1 MKKFLLGLTILASMG
16 TPALADPEIKKWKTS
31 HAMGCMMVQECTDG
45 VEEITKWEDLGPQ
58 FEPFS
63 AELGLLISE
72 LNKMG
77 VKVFLADD
85 KYFWSLTR
93 GLYYVKGNNMF
104 LNKKYLNNALMMT
117 KVVRHEAWHATQD
130 CMAGT
135 IDNTLTAV
143 ILQDGVVPDWVKRGA
158 DRTYPEGAAPYEAE
172 AMWAAFN
179 PGLVIQGVQA
189 CAGDVPMWEIFE
201 PTPMTKE
208 WLIEEGYYK

>member
-1 MKKFLLGLTILASMG
+1 MKKLLASLAIFASLG
-16 TPALADPEIKKWKTS
+16 TPVLADPEIERWKTS
-31 HAMGCMMVQECTDG
+31 HAMGCMMVQDCTDG
-45 VEEITKWEDLGPQ
+45 EEEVTKWEDLGPQ

-63 AELGLLISE
+63 DELGLLISE

>member
-16 TPALADPEIKKWKTS
+16 TPALADPEIKKWKTN

-63 AELGLLISE
+63 DELGLLISE

>member
-1 MKKFLLGLTILASMG
+1 MKKFLLGLAIFASMG
-16 TPALADPEIKKWKTS
+16 TPALADPVIKNWKST
-31 HAMGCMMVQECTDG
+31 HAMGCMMVQDCTDG
-45 VEEITKWEDLGPQ
+45 VEEVTKWEDLGPQ

-63 AELGLLISE
+63 DELGLLISE

-77 VKVFLADD
+77 VKVFMGDD

-93 GLYYVKGNNMF
+93 GLYYVKDNNMF
-104 LNKKYLNNALMMT
+104 LNKKYLDNALMMT

-158 DRTYPEGAAPYEAE
+158 DRTYPESAAPYEAE

-189 CAGDVPMWEIFE
+189 CAGDVPMWKVFE
-201 PTPMTKE
+201 PTPLTKK
-208 WLIEEGYYK
+208 WLIEEGFYK

>member
-1 MKKFLLGLTILASMG
+1 MKKLLASLAIFASLG
-16 TPALADPEIKKWKTS
+16 TPVLADPVIEKWKTS
-31 HAMGCMMVQECTDG
+31 HAMGCMMVQDCTDG
-45 VEEITKWEDLGPQ
+45 VEEVTKWEDLGPQ

-63 AELGLLISE
+63 DELGLLISE
-72 LNKMG
+72 MNKMG

-104 LNKKYLNNALMMT
+104 LNKKYLSNPLMMT

-135 IDNTLTAV
+135 IDNTFTAV
-143 ILQDGVVPDWVKRGA
+143 ILKDGVVPDWVKDGA
-158 DRTYPEGAAPYEAE
+158 ERTYPENAAPYEAE

-189 CAGDVPMWEIFE
+189 CAGDVPMWKVFE
-201 PTPMTKE
+201 PTPLTKK
-208 WLIEEGYYK
+208 WLIEQGFYK

>member
-63 AELGLLISE
+63 DELGLLISE